1 MTALPEIFTRERRSR
16 QGVEKLRCGPLS
28 PRIGHQT
35 YSFRDVSSPISGRFQ
50 LNANFLNTL

>member
-1 MTALPEIFTRERRSR
+1 MTAPHEIFTRVRRSR
-16 QGVEKLRCGPLS
+16 QGVEKRRCGPLS

-35 YSFRDVSSPISGRFQ
+35 YSLWDVSSPISGRFQ

>member
-1 MTALPEIFTRERRSR
+1 MTAPPEIFTRVRRSR
-16 QGVEKLRCGPLS
+16 QGVEKLRCGLLS

-35 YSFRDVSSPISGRFQ
+35 YCFWDVSSPIRGRYQ